1 MGASA
6 RRLDVACRAR
16 AARTSSA
23 EALSSRHMEYLPLR
37 RLFVLTVIS
46 AAGLA
51 YAGIELFV
59 SGLVPRSWIGIGVA
73 STCQIQALFLWLR
86 AYLASRTDRLAAD
99 GIRDGRAIG

>member
-1 MGASA
+1 MLRQGGANFQW
-6 RRLDVACRAR
+6 
-16 AARTSSA
+16 A

-59 SGLVPRSWIGIGVA
+59 SGLVPSIWIGIGVA
-73 STCQIQALFLWLR
+73 SICQIQALFLWLR
-86 AYLASRTDRLAAD
+86 AYRASRADRLAAD